1 MDNKVSVY
9 IEIEKG
15 DCIKYEFDKTTKKLE
30 VDRILPDPY
39 VYPYSYGF
47 IENTLAMDG
56 DDLDALIVTETPLK
70 NDARYDVYIIGVLV
84 MEDEKGMDE
93 KVLCVLEGDYERI
106 QNIHDLS
113 NEIKNNIHWFF
124 SKYKSETPSK
134 WSRVHNYEDKDHAVR
149 LFQESKRRFFSA
161 DQRTM

>member
-15 DCIKYEFDKTTKKLE
+15 DCIKYEFDKTTNKLE

-56 DDLDALIVTETPLK
+56 DDLDALIITEIPLK
-70 NDARYDVYIIGVLV
+70 NDTRYDVYIIGVLV

-93 KVLCVLEGDYERI
+93 KVLCVLEEDHARI

-113 NEIKNNIHWFF
+113 DDAKFCIKQLLVQKIIQ
-124 SKYKSETPSK
+124 KT
-134 WSRVHNYEDKDHAVR
+134 
-149 LFQESKRRFFSA
+149 
-161 DQRTM
+161 TITIC

>member
-15 DCIKYEFDKTTKKLE
+15 GCIKYEFNKSTNKLE
-30 VDRILPDPY
+30 VDRVLPDAY
-39 VYPYSYGF
+39 GYPYSYGF

-56 DDLDALIVTETPLK
+56 DDLDALIITEKPLK
-70 NDARYDVYIIGVLV
+70 NDAHYDVYIIGVLV

-93 KVLCVLEGDYERI
+93 KVLCVLEEDHAQI
-106 QNIHDLS
+106 QTIDDLS
-113 NEIKNNIHWFF
+113 DDIKNRIHWFF
-124 SKYKSETPSK
+124 SNYKSNTPNK
-134 WSRVHNYEDKDHAVR
+134 WSVVHHYQDKNRAVC

-161 DQRTM
+161 DQRTT

>member
-15 DCIKYEFDKTTKKLE
+15 DCIKYEFDKTTNKLE

-56 DDLDALIVTETPLK
+56 DDLDALIVTEKTLK
-70 NDARYDVYIIGVLV
+70 NDTRYDVYIIGVLV

-93 KVLCVLEGDYERI
+93 KILCVMADDAERI
-106 QNIHDLS
+106 QDITDLDD
-113 NEIKNNIHWFF
+113 NTKDTINTFF
-124 SKYKSETPSK
+124 PRINSIVLGGGP
-134 WSRVHNYEDKDHAVR
+134 RPLD
-149 LFQESKRRFFSA
+149 L
-161 DQRTM
+161 